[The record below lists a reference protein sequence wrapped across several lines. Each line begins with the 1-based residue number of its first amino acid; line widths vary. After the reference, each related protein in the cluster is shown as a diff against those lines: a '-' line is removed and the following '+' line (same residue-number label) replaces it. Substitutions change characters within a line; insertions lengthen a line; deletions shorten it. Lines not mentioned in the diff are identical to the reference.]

1 MNTYKIEYTFKN
13 YVGKLTRAT
22 EIINARNANTAVKIF
37 KTNYSFCNT
46 IHIEKVYK
54 DEIKTEHGRMYKTG
68 RKRFNVS
75 HLECEICGH
84 KEAVDDSF
92 AGNWFKN

>member
-54 DEIKTEHGRMYKTG
+54 DEIKEWKDITAEIRSKD
-68 RKRFNVS
+68 NVQR
-75 HLECEICGH
+75 
-84 KEAVDDSF
+84 
-92 AGNWFKN
+92 